1 MFKKLMG
8 LIFGSS
14 KGGSSACGCGCGCSG
29 NSSSVRDLEGFV
41 EYVVKALVDYPEE
54 VIIETAETEEGAAI
68 KIRCRKEDIGKI
80 VGKRGKIIMSIRSL
94 VSGAAG
100 RQHKRVS
107 VDVLD

>member
-14 KGGSSACGCGCGCSG
+14 NSKSCSCGCSDHSG
-29 NSSSVRDLEGFV
+29 SIRDLEGFV

-54 VIIETAETEEGAAI
+54 VTIEATETSEGAAI

>member
-1 MFKKLMG
+1 MT
-8 LIFGSS
+8 
-14 KGGSSACGCGCGCSG
+14 
-29 NSSSVRDLEGFV
+29 
-41 EYVVKALVDYPEE
+41 
-54 VIIETAETEEGAAI
+54 ETSEGAAI

>member
-14 KGGSSACGCGCGCSG
+14 KDDSSSCSCGCGNKEVSG
-29 NSSSVRDLEGFV
+29 SLRDLEGFV
-41 EYVVKALVDYPEE
+41 EYVVKALVDYPDE
-54 VIIETAETEEGAAI
+54 VTIETTGTNEGAAI